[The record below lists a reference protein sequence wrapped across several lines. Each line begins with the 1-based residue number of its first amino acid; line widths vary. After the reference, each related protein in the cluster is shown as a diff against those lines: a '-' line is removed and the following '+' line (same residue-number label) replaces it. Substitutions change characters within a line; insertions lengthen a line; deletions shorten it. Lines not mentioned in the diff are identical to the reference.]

1 MERALSKPTIKRAM
15 TPFPYSVDIAAPIGE
30 AQAFMREHKIRHLP
44 VTEDGVLI
52 GVVSDR
58 DIKLLLGPD
67 FDYPDPSEL
76 TVRDAMVLETYVV
89 DIDTPLAAVARHMA
103 EHRVGSALVTKKGKL
118 AGVFTSTDA
127 CRALA
132 ELLGADDLATGDDA
146 A

>member
-1 MERALSKPTIKRAM
+1 
-15 TPFPYSVDIAAPIGE
+15 
-30 AQAFMREHKIRHLP
+30 MREHKIRHLP

-67 FDYPDPSEL
+67 FDYPDPTEL
-76 TVRDAMVLETYVV
+76 RVRDAMVLETYVV
-89 DIDTPLAAVARHMA
+89 DIGTPLAHVAQHMA

-118 AGVFTSTDA
+118 VGVFTSTDA
-127 CRALA
+127 CRILA
-132 ELLGADDLATGDDA
+132 ETLGVREAGTDDA